1 MTDREIINQV
11 GAPALFEGI
20 AEEAVELAKAAL
32 KTARAMRKENP
43 TPVTMDDAAREVV
56 VEYSDLRIYI
66 DILRIFVDG
75 EVYDEKKQRFVERLK
90 GGSEE

>member
-20 AEEAVELAKAAL
+20 AEEAAELAKAAL
-32 KTARAMRKENP
+32 KTARVMRKENP
-43 TPVTMDDAAREVV
+43 TPVTLDDAAREVV

-66 DILRIFVDG
+66 DILRIFVDA
-75 EVYDEKKQRFVERLK
+75 EVYDDKKQRFIERLK
-90 GGSEE
+90 EGFEE

>member
-32 KTARAMRKENP
+32 KVARIMRKENP
-43 TPVTMDDAAREVV
+43 TPVTLDEAAREVV
-56 VEYSDLRIYI
+56 VEYSDLRVYL
-66 DILRIFVDG
+66 DILRILVDA
-75 EVYDEKKQRFVERLK
+75 EVYDDKKQRFIERLK
-90 GGSEE
+90 EGSEE

>member
-1 MTDREIINQV
+1 MTDREIIKQV

-32 KTARAMRKENP
+32 KTARVMRKENP
-43 TPVTMDDAAREVV
+43 TPVTLDDAAREVV

>member
-20 AEEAVELAKAAL
+20 AEEAAELAKAAL
-32 KTARAMRKENP
+32 KTARVMRKENP
-43 TPVTMDDAAREVV
+43 MPVTLDDAAREVV

-66 DILRIFVDG
+66 DILRIFVDA
-75 EVYDEKKQRFVERLK
+75 EVYDDKKQRFIERLK
-90 GGSEE
+90 EGFEE

>member
-20 AEEAVELAKAAL
+20 AEEAAELAKAAL
-32 KTARAMRKENP
+32 KTARVMRKENP
-43 TPVTMDDAAREVV
+43 TPVTLDDAAREVV

-90 GGSEE
+90 EGSEK

>member
-1 MTDREIINQV
+1 MTDREIIKQV
-11 GAPALFEGI
+11 GAPALFEGV
-20 AEEAVELAKAAL
+20 AEEAAELAKAAL
-32 KTARAMRKENP
+32 KVARVMRRENP
-43 TPVTMDDAAREVV
+43 TPVTLDDAAREVV